1 MLKKKKMCVAATQ
14 NNNNN
19 GDKNDYSSIYG
30 IPSDAGTVLG
40 TEATSVNKTDGSA
53 FLVLKFL

>member
-1 MLKKKKMCVAATQ
+1 MCVAATQ
-14 NNNNN
+14 HNNNN

-30 IPSDAGTVLG
+30 IPSGAGTVLG